1 MSYVSF
7 LDLREAAAEVAD
19 DLEAAIS
26 RVVRSGRYLMGAEGQ
41 LFEREFAQYCGQA
54 AAVGVGN
61 GLEALQ
67 LTLEALGIGRGDEV
81 LVSSHTSIATW
92 LAITHTG
99 ARPAPIEPEAH
110 TMLIDPTRIEQ
121 SIGPR
126 TAAIVPVHL
135 YGMPAHMDALAP
147 IARKHGL
154 ALVEDASQA
163 HGAWLRG
170 RPIGSLSDATA
181 YSLYPT
187 KNLGALGD
195 AGIVL
200 SDDCELVERV
210 RMLANYGERRRHA
223 SEVRGHNTR
232 RHQSTT
238 IPESNSTAS
247 TTGTDGGGCVRAS
260 TSSSSPTVP
269 DWSYRERPMVRS
281 LYGISL

>member
-1 MSYVSF
+1 
-7 LDLREAAAEVAD
+7 
-19 DLEAAIS
+19 
-26 RVVRSGRYLMGAEGQ
+26 
-41 LFEREFAQYCGQA
+41 
-54 AAVGVGN
+54 
-61 GLEALQ
+61 
-67 LTLEALGIGRGDEV
+67 
-81 LVSSHTSIATW
+81 
-92 LAITHTG
+92 
-99 ARPAPIEPEAH
+99 
-110 TMLIDPTRIEQ
+110 MLIDPTRIEQ

-135 YGMPAHMDALAP
+135 YGMPADMDALAP

-223 SEVRGHNTR
+223 SEVRGHNSRLDEIQAASLRVKLNRLDDWDR
-232 RHQSTT
+232 RRRLRPREYLEQLADCPGLARPGSVRWCAPCMASVCNQSRGSRSR
-238 IPESNSTAS
+238 P
-247 TTGTDGGGCVRAS
+247 RAA
-260 TSSSSPTVP
+260 
-269 DWSYRERPMVRS
+269 RPARH
-281 LYGISL
+281 